1 MRKTKYPVRL
11 SRKKR
16 SALLRIVS
24 TGTRSARVINHA
36 RILLMAH
43 EGMVNRII
51 AQTLSI
57 TSMTV
62 YAVRRRF
69 QTEGLG
75 CLYDRPRPGKPRK
88 LNGKAEARLTAIACS
103 EPPEGHAR
111 WSVRLLADR
120 LVQLEV
126 VDTISHKTVWE
137 TLKKRAQTV
146 AETPV
151 VHCASNW
158 RVPGTDGRTP

>member
-1 MRKTKYPVRL
+1 MRKQKYPVRL
-11 SRKKR
+11 SKKQRDELLTLVRK
-16 SALLRIVS
+16 
-24 TGTRSARVINHA
+24 GTHPARVINHA

-43 EGMVNRII
+43 DGMVNRII

-69 QTEGLG
+69 QTEGLRA
-75 CLYDRPRPGKPRK
+75 LYDRPRPGKPRK
-88 LNGKAEARLTAIACS
+88 LDGKAEARLTAIACS
-103 EPPEGHAR
+103 EPPQGYAR

-120 LVQLEV
+120 LVQLEL

-137 TLKKRAQTV
+137 TLKKTTSSRGRNTSG
-146 AETPV
+146 
-151 VHCASNW
+151 ASHK
-158 RVPGTDGRTP
+158 

>member
-1 MRKTKYPVRL
+1 MRKQKYPVRL
-11 SRKKR
+11 SRKQR
-16 SALLRIVS
+16 NELLSIVS

-43 EGMVNRII
+43 EGMVNAII
-51 AQTLSI
+51 AHTLSI

-69 QTEGLG
+69 QTEGFG
-75 CLYDRPRPGKPRK
+75 ALYDRPRPGKPRK
-88 LNGKAEARLTAIACS
+88 LDGKAEARLTAIACS
-103 EPPEGHAR
+103 EPPQGHAR

-120 LVQLEV
+120 LVQLEI

-137 TLKKRAQTV
+137 TLKKTSSSR
-146 AETPV
+146 
-151 VHCASNW
+151 
-158 RVPGTDGRTP
+158 GRNTSGALRK

>member
-1 MRKTKYPVRL
+1 VRKQKYPVRL
-11 SRKKR
+11 SRKQR
-16 SALLRIVS
+16 NELLSIVS

-43 EGMVNRII
+43 EGMVSARI
-51 AQTLSI
+51 AQALSI

-69 QTEGLG
+69 QTEGLEV
-75 CLYDRPRPGKPRK
+75 LYDRPRPGKPRK
-88 LNGKAEARLTAIACS
+88 LDGKAEARLTAIACS
-103 EPPEGHAR
+103 EPPQGHAR

-120 LVQLEV
+120 LVQLEI

-137 TLKKRAQTV
+137 TLKKTTSSR
-146 AETPV
+146 
-151 VHCASNW
+151 
-158 RVPGTDGRTP
+158 GRNTSGALRK

>member
-1 MRKTKYPVRL
+1 MRKQKYPVSL
-11 SRKKR
+11 SRKQCKE
-16 SALLRIVS
+16 LLSIVR

-43 EGMVNRII
+43 EGIVNTII
-51 AQTLSI
+51 AQTLSM

-75 CLYDRPRPGKPRK
+75 ALYDRPRPGKPRI
-88 LNGKAEARLTAIACS
+88 LDGKAEARLTAIACS
-103 EPPEGHAR
+103 EPPQGHAR

-120 LVQLEV
+120 LVQLEI

-137 TLKKRAQTV
+137 TLKKTTSSR
-146 AETPV
+146 
-151 VHCASNW
+151 
-158 RVPGTDGRTP
+158 GRNTSGALRK

>member
-1 MRKTKYPVRL
+1 MRKQKYPVRL
-11 SRKKR
+11 SKSQRDELLSIVRKG
-16 SALLRIVS
+16 IH
-24 TGTRSARVINHA
+24 SARVINHA

-43 EGMVNRII
+43 NGVVNRII
-51 AQTLSI
+51 AQSLSI

-69 QTEGLG
+69 QSEGLR

-88 LNGKAEARLTAIACS
+88 LDGKAEARLTAIACS
-103 EPPEGHAR
+103 EPPQGHAR

-120 LVQLEV
+120 LVQLEL

-137 TLKKRAQTV
+137 TLKKTNSNRGRNISG
-146 AETPV
+146 
-151 VHCASNW
+151 ASHK
-158 RVPGTDGRTP
+158 

>member
-11 SRKKR
+11 SRKHR
-16 SALLRIVS
+16 SALLRMVS
-24 TGTRSARVINHA
+24 TGTRSARVITHA

-43 EGMVNRII
+43 EGMVNTMI

-57 TSMTV
+57 TTMTV

-75 CLYDRPRPGKPRK
+75 ALYDRPRPGKPRK
-88 LNGKAEARLTAIACS
+88 LDGKAEARLTAIACS
-103 EPPEGHAR
+103 APPKGHAR

-120 LVQLEV
+120 LVQLEI

-137 TLKKRAQTV
+137 TLKKTNSSR
-146 AETPV
+146 
-151 VHCASNW
+151 
-158 RVPGTDGRTP
+158 GRNTSGALRK

>member
-1 MRKTKYPVRL
+1 MRKQKYPVSL
-11 SRKKR
+11 SRKQCKE
-16 SALLRIVS
+16 LLSIVR
-24 TGTRSARVINHA
+24 TGTGSARVINHA

-43 EGMVNRII
+43 EGIVNTII
-51 AQTLSI
+51 AQTLSM

-75 CLYDRPRPGKPRK
+75 ALYDRPRPGKPRI
-88 LNGKAEARLTAIACS
+88 LDGKAEARLTAIACS
-103 EPPEGHAR
+103 EPPQGHAR

-120 LVQLEV
+120 LVQLEI

-137 TLKKRAQTV
+137 TLKKTTSSR
-146 AETPV
+146 
-151 VHCASNW
+151 
-158 RVPGTDGRTP
+158 GRNTSGALRK